1 MAIDSG
7 RSEQS
12 DSDTFIL
19 TNDNNKWKSPASRQ
33 AMVNKMQSIIEET
46 GLYEYSA
53 ADLEDNIYQNSKTKP
68 EYVIMLVYMMQQLKK
83 LSVTQAGGAI
93 EEDDD
98 FMVDAATFTDF
109 M

>member
-68 EYVIMLVYMMQQLKK
+68 DYLLFPA
-83 LSVTQAGGAI
+83 VTQTGGAI